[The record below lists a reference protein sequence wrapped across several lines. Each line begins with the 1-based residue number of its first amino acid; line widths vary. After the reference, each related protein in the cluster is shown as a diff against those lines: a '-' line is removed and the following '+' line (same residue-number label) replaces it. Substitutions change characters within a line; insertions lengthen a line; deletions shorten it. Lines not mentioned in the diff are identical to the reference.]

1 MKNILHK
8 QMYEW
13 MDDYAFDMTELKQAK
28 MYLIGG
34 VANCVDFLDTSL
46 QSNLNSGIK
55 YSTVNSNNA
64 EIMANV
70 LKKYSFEQLNRLI

>member
-1 MKNILHK
+1 
-8 QMYEW
+8 
-13 MDDYAFDMTELKQAK
+13 MTELKHAK

-64 EIMANV
+64 EIMASV
-70 LKKYSFEQLNRLI
+70 LKKYSFEKLNRLI